1 MSMEVHIMNKKVL
14 SLGVMLSLATTGV
27 MAADSVTTSVNNGD
41 QLTKYQKEA
50 IQLTQKQ
57 LAEKAVQDSKTYEH
71 ALALD
76 ETRTIDL
83 ALANNRTAKQTKWDY
98 QAAKDTVSATA
109 ASKNPSI
116 SYSWQGS
123 RSKGVNAMTGRNVT
137 TKTGSHSFTI
147 SAPVFSPEIDASI
160 DASRYAREGT
170 GAAYEEAL
178 QQAKYDAISGYY
190 TLIMNRN
197 LVDVAQQ
204 AVKDYQGHVTN
215 VDAQYNVGLVASSDV
230 LAAKTNLAD
239 SETNL
244 VKAQNTANLAE
255 ASLNQVIAYPVQTSI
270 TTAERDLQYKPYNV
284 TLEQAKAY
292 AMLHRSALVKS
303 AMAVKEAESA
313 LRKSKFGYLPTV
325 GVEAGRGYADF
336 DGYFGTS
343 NKSWHIGAKASWSLW
358 DGGATQNK
366 VKVASDTLEKAKE
379 ANLAAVDSVLLSVQK
394 AYLNLRSAEQTIQST
409 QTAVTQGQESF
420 RIATLR
426 YRAGV
431 GTNLDV
437 LDAETKLTTARNNYV
452 QALYNYNISIAALE
466 QLTGVPLNT
475 PVGQGA
481 EVIANSGAIEQ
492 LAKLGSNQ

>member
-1 MSMEVHIMNKKVL
+1 MNKKVL

-27 MAADSVTTSVNNGD
+27 MAADSVTTSVNNSD
-41 QLTKYQKEA
+41 QLSKYQKEA

-57 LAEKAVQDSKTYEH
+57 LAEKVVQDSKTYERT
-71 ALALD
+71 LALN
-76 ETRTIDL
+76 EARTVDL

-98 QAAKDTVSATA
+98 QVAKDTVSATSA
-109 ASKNPSI
+109 GKNPSI

-147 SAPVFSPEIDASI
+147 SAPVFSPELDASI
-160 DASRYAREGT
+160 DASRYAREGA
-170 GAAYEEAL
+170 GASYEEAL

-204 AVKDYQGHVTN
+204 AVKDYQGHVTD
-215 VDAQYNVGLVASSDV
+215 VEAQYNVGLVASSDV

-270 TTAERDLQYKPYNV
+270 TTAERDLKYKPYNV

-303 AMAVKEAESA
+303 AMVVKEAEA
-313 LRKSKFGYLPTV
+313 TLKKAKFGYLPTV
-325 GVEAGRGYADF
+325 GVETGRGYADF

-366 VKVASDTLEKAKE
+366 VKVANDTLEKAKE
-379 ANLAAVDSVLLSVQK
+379 ANLATVDAVLLAVQK
-394 AYLNLRSAEQTIQST
+394 AYLNLRFAEQTIQST
-409 QTAVTQGQESF
+409 QTAVAQGQESF

-452 QALYNYNISIAALE
+452 EALYNYNISIAALE
-466 QLTGVPLNT
+466 QLTGVPLST

-481 EVIANSGAIEQ
+481 EVIANSGAVEQ
-492 LAKLGSNQ
+492 LAKLGGNQ

>member
-1 MSMEVHIMNKKVL
+1 MNKKVL
-14 SLGVMLSLATTGV
+14 SLGVMLSLATTGA
-27 MAADSVTTSVNNGD
+27 MAADVVTTSVNNGD
-41 QLTKYQKEA
+41 QLSKYQKEA

-57 LAEKAVQDSKTYEH
+57 LAEKSVQDSKTYESK
-71 ALALD
+71 LDLD
-76 ETRTIDL
+76 ESRTIEL
-83 ALANNRTAKQTKWDY
+83 ALANNRTAKQTKWGY
-98 QAAKDTVSATA
+98 EAAKSAVSQVA
-109 ASKNPSI
+109 AGKNPSVKYEW
-116 SYSWQGS
+116 SAQKTGGDTG
-123 RSKGVNAMTGRNVT
+123 RSKR
-137 TKTGSHSFTI
+137 GSHDFSI
-147 SAPVFSPEIDASI
+147 SAPVFNPQLDASI
-160 DASRYAREGT
+160 DAARYTREGT
-170 GAAYEEAL
+170 GASYEEAL

-215 VDAQYNVGLVASSDV
+215 VQAQYNVGLVASSDV

-244 VKAQNTANLAE
+244 VKAQNVANLAE
-255 ASLNQVIAYPVQTSI
+255 ASLNQVIAYPVQTAI
-270 TTAERDLQYKPYNV
+270 NTAEHDLQYKPYNV

-292 AMLHRSALVKS
+292 ALLHRSALVKS
-303 AMAVKEAESA
+303 ALDVKSAEEAVKSA
-313 LRKSKFGYLPTV
+313 KSGYLPTV
-325 GVEAGRGYADF
+325 AVKAGRGYADL

-343 NKSWHIGAKASWSLW
+343 TKSWSVGATASWSLW
-358 DGGATQNK
+358 DGGATQNAIK
-366 VKVASDTLEKAKE
+366 KANAQLEQAKE
-379 ANLAAVDSVLLSVQK
+379 ANLATVDAVLLAVQK

-409 QTAVTQGQESF
+409 QTAVAQGQESF

-437 LDAETKLTTARNNYV
+437 LDAETKLTDARNNYV

-475 PVGQGA
+475 PVGQG
-481 EVIANSGAIEQ
+481 EGIIANSGAAEQ
-492 LAKLGSNQ
+492 LAQLGGNQ

>member
-57 LAEKAVQDSKTYEH
+57 LANKAVQDSKTYEH
-71 ALALD
+71 ALALN

-98 QAAKDTVSATA
+98 QVAKDTVSATA
-109 ASKNPSI
+109 AGKNPSI
-116 SYSWQGS
+116 SYLWQGS
-123 RSKGVNAMTGRNVT
+123 RSNGVNVMTGRNET
-137 TKTGSHSFTI
+137 SKKGSHSFTI
-147 SAPVFSPEIDASI
+147 KAPVFSPELDASI
-160 DASRYAREGT
+160 DASRYAREGA
-170 GAAYEEAL
+170 GASYEEAL
-178 QQAKYDAISGYY
+178 QKAKYDAISGYY

-215 VDAQYNVGLVASSDV
+215 VEAQYNVGLVASSDV

-244 VKAQNTANLAE
+244 VKAQNSANLSE

-292 AMLHRSALVKS
+292 AILHRSALVKS
-303 AMAVKEAESA
+303 AMVVKEAEEA
-313 LRKSKFGYLPTV
+313 LKKAKSGYLPTI
-325 GVEAGRGYADF
+325 GVETGRGYADP

-343 NKSWHIGAKASWSLW
+343 NKSWHIGAQASWSLW

-366 VKVASDTLEKAKE
+366 VKVANDSLEKAKE
-379 ANLAAVDSVLLSVQK
+379 ANLATVDAVLLEVQK

-409 QTAVTQGQESF
+409 QTAVAQGQESF

-475 PVGQGA
+475 PIGQGA
-481 EVIANSGAIEQ
+481 EVITNSGALEQ

>member
-1 MSMEVHIMNKKVL
+1 MNKKVL
-14 SLGVMLSLATTGV
+14 SLGVMLSLATTGA
-27 MAADSVTTSVNNGD
+27 MAADVVTTSVNNGD
-41 QLTKYQKEA
+41 QLSKYQKEA

-57 LAEKAVQDSKTYEH
+57 LAEKSVQDSKTYESK
-71 ALALD
+71 LDLD
-76 ETRTIDL
+76 ESRTIDL
-83 ALANNRTAKQTKWDY
+83 ALANNRTAKQTKWGY
-98 QAAKDTVSATA
+98 EAAKSAVSQVA
-109 ASKNPSI
+109 AGKNPRVSYEWSAQKTGGDTGRSKRGNHDFSI
-116 SYSWQGS
+116 SAYVFNPQLDA
-123 RSKGVNAMTGRNVT
+123 N
-137 TKTGSHSFTI
+137 I
-147 SAPVFSPEIDASI
+147 DSA
-160 DASRYAREGT
+160 RYTREGT
-170 GAAYEEAL
+170 GASYEEAL

-215 VDAQYNVGLVASSDV
+215 VQAQYNVGLVASSDV

-239 SETNL
+239 SETSL
-244 VKAQNTANLAE
+244 VKAQNAANLAE
-255 ASLNQVIAYPVQTSI
+255 ASLNQVIAYPVQTAI
-270 TTAERDLQYKPYNV
+270 NTAEHDLQYKPYNI

-292 AMLHRSALVKS
+292 ALLHRSALVKS
-303 AMAVKEAESA
+303 ALDVKSAEEAVKSA
-313 LRKSKFGYLPTV
+313 KSGYLPTV
-325 GVEAGRGYADF
+325 AVKAGRGYADP

-343 NKSWHIGAKASWSLW
+343 TKSWSVGATASWSLW
-358 DGGATQNK
+358 DGGATQNAIK
-366 VKVASDTLEKAKE
+366 KANAQLEQAKE
-379 ANLAAVDSVLLSVQK
+379 ANLATVDAVLLAVQK

-409 QTAVTQGQESF
+409 QTAVAQGQESF

-437 LDAETKLTTARNNYV
+437 LDAETKLTDARNNYV

-481 EVIANSGAIEQ
+481 GIIANSGAAEQ
-492 LAKLGSNQ
+492 LAQLGGNQ

>member
-1 MSMEVHIMNKKVL
+1 MNKKVL
-14 SLGVMLSLATTGV
+14 SLGVMLSLATTGA
-27 MAADSVTTSVNNGD
+27 MAADVVTTSVNNGD
-41 QLTKYQKEA
+41 QLSKYQKEA

-57 LAEKAVQDSKTYEH
+57 LAEKSVQDSKTYESK
-71 ALALD
+71 LDLD
-76 ETRTIDL
+76 ESRTIEL
-83 ALANNRTAKQTKWDY
+83 ALANNRTAKQTKWGY
-98 QAAKDTVSATA
+98 EVAKSAVSQVAAAKNPTVSYGWA
-109 ASKNPSI
+109 AQKT
-116 SYSWQGS
+116 G
-123 RSKGVNAMTGRNVT
+123 GDTGRG
-137 TKTGSHSFTI
+137 KTGSHNFSI
-147 SAPVFSPEIDASI
+147 SAPVFNPQLDASI
-160 DASRYAREGT
+160 DSARYTREGT
-170 GAAYEEAL
+170 GASYEEAL

-215 VDAQYNVGLVASSDV
+215 VQAQYNVGLVASSDV

-244 VKAQNTANLAE
+244 VKAQNVANLAE
-255 ASLNQVIAYPVQTSI
+255 ASLNQVIAYPVQTAI
-270 TTAERDLQYKPYNV
+270 NTAEHDLQYKPYNV

-292 AMLHRSALVKS
+292 ALLHRSALVKS
-303 AMAVKEAESA
+303 ALDVKSAEEAVKSA
-313 LRKSKFGYLPTV
+313 KSGYLPTV
-325 GVEAGRGYADF
+325 AVKAGRGYADL

-343 NKSWHIGAKASWSLW
+343 TKSWSVGATASWSLW
-358 DGGATQNK
+358 DGGATQNAIK
-366 VKVASDTLEKAKE
+366 KANAQLEQAKE
-379 ANLAAVDSVLLSVQK
+379 ANLATVDAVLLAVQK

-409 QTAVTQGQESF
+409 QTAVAQGQESF

-437 LDAETKLTTARNNYV
+437 LDAETKLTDARNNYV

-481 EVIANSGAIEQ
+481 GIIANSGAAEQ
-492 LAKLGSNQ
+492 LAQLGGNQ

>member
-1 MSMEVHIMNKKVL
+1 MNKKVL
-14 SLGVMLSLATTGV
+14 SLGVMLSLATTGA
-27 MAADSVTTSVNNGD
+27 MAADVVTTSINNGD
-41 QLTKYQKEA
+41 QLSKYQKEA

-57 LAEKAVQDSKTYEH
+57 LAEKSVQDSKTYESK
-71 ALALD
+71 LDLD
-76 ETRTIDL
+76 ESRTIDL

-109 ASKNPSI
+109 AGKNPSI
-116 SYSWQGS
+116 SYSWQGA
-123 RSKGVNAMTGRNVT
+123 RSNGVNAMTGRNVT
-137 TKTGSHSFTI
+137 SKTGSHSFTI
-147 SAPVFSPEIDASI
+147 SAPVFSPELDASI
-160 DASRYAREGT
+160 DASRYAREGA
-170 GAAYEEAL
+170 GASYEESL

-204 AVKDYQGHVTN
+204 SVKDYQGHVTN
-215 VDAQYNVGLVASSDV
+215 VQAQYNVGLVASSDV

-244 VKAQNTANLAE
+244 VKAQNAANLAE
-255 ASLNQVIAYPVQTSI
+255 ASLNQVIAYPVQTAI
-270 TTAERDLQYKPYNV
+270 NTAEHDLQYKPYNV

-292 AMLHRSALVKS
+292 ALLHRSALVKS
-303 AMAVKEAESA
+303 ALDVKSAEEAVKSA
-313 LRKSKFGYLPTV
+313 KSGYLPTV
-325 GVEAGRGYADF
+325 AVKAGRGYADL

-343 NKSWHIGAKASWSLW
+343 TKSWSVGATASWSLW
-358 DGGATQNK
+358 DGGATQNAIK
-366 VKVASDTLEKAKE
+366 KANAQLEQAKE
-379 ANLAAVDSVLLSVQK
+379 ANLATVDAVLLAVQK

-409 QTAVTQGQESF
+409 QTAVAQGQESF

-437 LDAETKLTTARNNYV
+437 LDAETKLTDARNNYV

-481 EVIANSGAIEQ
+481 EIIANSGASEQ
-492 LAKLGSNQ
+492 LAQLGGNQ

>member
-1 MSMEVHIMNKKVL
+1 MNKKVL

-41 QLTKYQKEA
+41 RLTKYQKEA

-57 LAEKAVQDSKTYEH
+57 LAEKAVQDSKTYENV
-71 ALALD
+71 LTLN
-76 ETRTIDL
+76 ETRAIDL
-83 ALANNRTAKQTKWDY
+83 ALANNRTAKQTKWGY
-98 QAAKDTVSATA
+98 EAAKSAVSQVA
-109 ASKNPSI
+109 AGKNPSV
-116 SYSWQGS
+116 SYAW
-123 RSKGVNAMTGRNVT
+123 NALRTGGD
-137 TKTGSHSFTI
+137 TGSGKSGKHSFSI
-147 SAPVFSPEIDASI
+147 KAYAFNPQLDASI
-160 DASRYAREGT
+160 DSARYAREGT
-170 GAAYEEAL
+170 GASYEEAL

-215 VDAQYNVGLVASSDV
+215 VEAQYNVGLVASSDV

-239 SETNL
+239 SETSL

-270 TTAERDLQYKPYNV
+270 TTAEHDLQYKPYNV

-303 AMAVKEAESA
+303 ALDVKSAEEAVRSA
-313 LRKSKFGYLPTV
+313 KAGYMPTV
-325 GVEAGRGYADF
+325 NISIGRDYGDL

-343 NKSWHIGAKASWSLW
+343 TKSWSVGASASWSLW
-358 DGGATQNK
+358 DGGATQNAIK
-366 VKVASDTLEKAKE
+366 KANAQLEQAKE
-379 ANLAAVDSVLLSVQK
+379 ANLATVDAVLLAVQK

-409 QTAVTQGQESF
+409 QTAVAQGQESF

-481 EVIANSGAIEQ
+481 EIIANSGALEQ

>member
-1 MSMEVHIMNKKVL
+1 MNKKVL

-50 IQLTQKQ
+50 IQLTQKL
-57 LAEKAVQDSKTYEH
+57 LANKAVQDSKTYEH
-71 ALALD
+71 ALALN

-292 AMLHRSALVKS
+292 AMLHRSVLVKS
-303 AMAVKEAESA
+303 AMAVKEAEAA
-313 LRKSKFGYLPTV
+313 LRKAKFGYLPTV
-325 GVEAGRGYADF
+325 GVEAGRGYADP

-409 QTAVTQGQESF
+409 QTAVAQGQESF

-475 PVGQGA
+475 PIGQGA
-481 EVIANSGAIEQ
+481 EVITNSGALEQ

>member
-1 MSMEVHIMNKKVL
+1 MNKKVL

-57 LAEKAVQDSKTYEH
+57 LAEKAVQDSKTYENV
-71 ALALD
+71 LTLN
-76 ETRTIDL
+76 ETRAIDL
-83 ALANNRTAKQTKWDY
+83 ALANNRTAKQTKWGY
-98 QAAKDTVSATA
+98 EAAKSAVSQVA
-109 ASKNPSI
+109 AGKNPSV
-116 SYSWQGS
+116 SYAW
-123 RSKGVNAMTGRNVT
+123 NAQRTGGD
-137 TKTGSHSFTI
+137 TGSGKSGSHNFSI
-147 SAPVFSPEIDASI
+147 SAPVFYPQLDASI
-160 DASRYAREGT
+160 DSARYTREGI
-170 GAAYEEAL
+170 GASYEEAL

-215 VDAQYNVGLVASSDV
+215 VEAQYNVGLVASSDV
-230 LAAKTNLAD
+230 LAAKTNLAE
-239 SETNL
+239 SETSL

-255 ASLNQVIAYPVQTSI
+255 ASLNQAIAYPVQTSI
-270 TTAERDLQYKPYNV
+270 TTAEHDLQYKPYNV

-303 AMAVKEAESA
+303 ALDVKSAEEAVRSA
-313 LRKSKFGYLPTV
+313 KAGYLPVVSVSASRT
-325 GVEAGRGYADF
+325 YTDL

-343 NKSWHIGAKASWSLW
+343 NKSWRVGASASWSLW
-358 DGGATQNK
+358 DGGATQNAIK
-366 VKVASDTLEKAKE
+366 KANAQLEQAKE
-379 ANLAAVDSVLLSVQK
+379 ANLATVDAVLLAVQK

-409 QTAVTQGQESF
+409 QTAVAQGQESF

-481 EVIANSGAIEQ
+481 AVIANSGALEQ
-492 LAKLGSNQ
+492 LAKLGSHQ

>member
-1 MSMEVHIMNKKVL
+1 MNKKVL

-27 MAADSVTTSVNNGD
+27 MAADVVTTSVNNGD
-41 QLTKYQKEA
+41 QLSKYQKEA

-57 LAEKAVQDSKTYEH
+57 LAEKSVQDSKTYESK
-71 ALALD
+71 LDLD
-76 ETRTIDL
+76 ESRTIEL
-83 ALANNRTAKQTKWDY
+83 ALANNRTAKQTKWGY
-98 QAAKDTVSATA
+98 EAAKSAVSQVA
-109 ASKNPSI
+109 AAKNPTVK
-116 SYSWQGS
+116 YGWEAQKTG
-123 RSKGVNAMTGRNVT
+123 GDTGRG
-137 TKTGSHSFTI
+137 KSGSHNFSI
-147 SAPVFSPEIDASI
+147 SAPVFNPQLDASI
-160 DASRYAREGT
+160 DSARYTREGT
-170 GAAYEEAL
+170 GASYEEAL

-215 VDAQYNVGLVASSDV
+215 VQAQYNVGLVASSDV

-244 VKAQNTANLAE
+244 VKAQNVANLAE
-255 ASLNQVIAYPVQTSI
+255 ASLNQVIAYPVQTAI
-270 TTAERDLQYKPYNV
+270 NTAEHDLQYKPYNV

-292 AMLHRSALVKS
+292 ALLHRSALVKS
-303 AMAVKEAESA
+303 ALDVKSAEEAVKSA
-313 LRKSKFGYLPTV
+313 KSGYLPTV
-325 GVEAGRGYADF
+325 AVKAGRGYADL

-343 NKSWHIGAKASWSLW
+343 TKSWSVGATASWSLW
-358 DGGATQNK
+358 DGGATQNAIK
-366 VKVASDTLEKAKE
+366 KANAQLEQAKE
-379 ANLAAVDSVLLSVQK
+379 ANLATVDAVLLAVQK

-409 QTAVTQGQESF
+409 QTAVAQGQESF

-437 LDAETKLTTARNNYV
+437 LDAETKLTDARNNYV

-481 EVIANSGAIEQ
+481 GIIANSGAAEQ
-492 LAKLGSNQ
+492 LAQLGGNQ